1 MAKQELNN
9 LTPGSTKEQPEQG
22 TGLEEEKKVT
32 LPEKFKSTEELV
44 KAYNELEKKST
55 KDNTEFGRQ
64 GERLAKLEGILETQ
78 EKAEEKIAGQ
88 TLPPQIT
95 AEERKAMEKR
105 FRDDFQKDAI
115 GTLHNFNR
123 PYMEDARLAN
133 ERATK
138 LEGELATEKSKREE
152 REMKELAAK
161 ARGTGETAKLFD
173 EMTPKIQE
181 ELKKNKAWGGFEN
194 PPEAVFYHLLG
205 KSTKTLARADDEGRE
220 SFVEGSSPVTEES
233 KSNEALKKKMIQ
245 KIASTKGVSHLP

>member
-1 MAKQELNN
+1 GA
-9 LTPGSTKEQPEQG
+9 LT
-22 TGLEEEKKVT
+22 
-32 LPEKFKSTEELV
+32 
-44 KAYNELEKKST
+44 
-55 KDNTEFGRQ
+55 
-64 GERLAKLEGILETQ
+64 ILETQ

-95 AEERKAMEKR
+95 PEERKAMEKR

-138 LEGELATEKSKREE
+138 LESELATEKSFREE

-161 ARGTGETAKLFD
+161 ARGTGENAKLFD

-233 KSNEALKKKMIQ
+233 KSDEALKKKMIQ